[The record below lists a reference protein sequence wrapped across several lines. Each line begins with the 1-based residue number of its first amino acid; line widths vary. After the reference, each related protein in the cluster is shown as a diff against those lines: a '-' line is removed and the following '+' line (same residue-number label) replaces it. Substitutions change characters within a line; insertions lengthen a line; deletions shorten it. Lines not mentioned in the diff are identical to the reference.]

1 MTEVALASLCSSW
14 STTLSTR
21 ITTVVQIVRD
31 ADSAIAHMDRY
42 LEVVGICANP
52 EPKVVRTVCGAN
64 TFARHRLWWSLSMV
78 CDCCRCGGPCTRP
91 LVLSWM
97 KGVPHGAR
105 TSFGSSQRAPRI
117 CTSSVLQCG
126 CAPLE
131 YHFLRHVHRHHVS
144 KHNLISCQT
153 CRVLYYHRLLY
164 FCKHSQ

>member
-1 MTEVALASLCSSW
+1 MIEVALASLCSSW

-42 LEVVGICANP
+42 FLVVGICANP

-91 LVLSWM
+91 LVLIVDEGCSSWRQNIIW
-97 KGVPHGAR
+97 KFTKA
-105 TSFGSSQRAPRI
+105 APGI

-131 YHFLRHVHRHHVS
+131 YQFSTPRPQTPCVKTQFNFMSNLSRFILPSSLVFL
-144 KHNLISCQT
+144 
-153 CRVLYYHRLLY
+153 
-164 FCKHSQ
+164 